1 MNQLKIRNQL
11 VKVKLKKKL
20 EKIRKEYS
28 KTKKLLGEVKFKIYP
43 PPETKLIPLN
53 SDSVLWK
60 QYVYIYKE
68 NYPDVKLRKRSIYK
82 TRNHKD
88 DVFID

>member
-28 KTKKLLGEVKFKIYP
+28 KTKKLLAEVKFKI
-43 PPETKLIPLN
+43 
-53 SDSVLWK
+53 
-60 QYVYIYKE
+60 
-68 NYPDVKLRKRSIYK
+68 
-82 TRNHKD
+82 
-88 DVFID
+88 